1 MSILNS
7 INRIGDFHNM
17 KYTTEV
23 AEKSTVKIKITLTA
37 QEWAEAQTT
46 AYNRTKGRY
55 NIPGFR
61 KGHVPKN
68 IVEKY
73 YGEGV
78 FYEEAI
84 NYAFPKY
91 YYEILDKEPSIKDID
106 RPELDVEKISEK
118 GITFVAIVPV
128 KPEVKLGE
136 YKGIKFDKV
145 EYNVTDKDVEDEL
158 DRLVKRNAREIE
170 ITDRPCQKGDIT
182 VIDYSGSID
191 GVKFDGGTAEKQR
204 LELGSGQF
212 IPGFEEQVEGMN
224 IGDEKDI
231 NVKFPDNYHAEDL
244 KGKDAIFSVKL
255 HEIKVKE
262 YPEVNDEFIKES
274 AGEES
279 VEAYKEATKK
289 KLQEANDK
297 KAENET
303 NDKIIKAIT
312 DKAEVEIPKA
322 LIDRQV
328 ESNIK
333 DMEYRMQYQ
342 GFTLEAYLKM
352 LNQSMDEFKKGM
364 EGQATEQIKTQ
375 LVLDKIMTEENIKA
389 TEEEIN
395 AKIAEQAIA
404 YGKDAEEFK
413 KSLDERAMS
422 YFANV
427 VEIDKVIEF
436 LNKNNI
442 ID

>member
-1 MSILNS
+1 
-7 INRIGDFHNM
+7 M

-55 NIPGFR
+55 SIPGFR

-78 FYEEAI
+78 FFEEAI

-106 RPELDVEKISEK
+106 RPEIEDVKIGEK
-118 GITFVAIVPV
+118 GITIFAIVPV

-145 EYNVTDKDVEDEL
+145 EYNVTDKDVEQEL
-158 DRLVKRNAREIE
+158 DRLVKRNAREVE
-170 ITDRPCQKGDIT
+170 VTDRACQKGDIT
-182 VIDYSGSID
+182 IIDYSGSVD
-191 GVKFDGGTAEKQR
+191 GVKFDGGTAEKQS

-224 IGDEKDI
+224 IGDVKDI
-231 NVKFPDNYHAEDL
+231 NVKFPENYHAEDL
-244 KGKDAIFSVKL
+244 KGKDAIFNVKL

-262 YPEVNDEFIKES
+262 YPEVNDDFIKE
-274 AGEES
+274 ATGEES
-279 VEAYKEATKK
+279 VEAYKASTKK

-303 NDKIIKAIT
+303 NDKIIKTIT
-312 DKAEVEIPKA
+312 DNSEVEIPKA

-328 ESNIK
+328 ESNVK

-342 GFTLEAYLKM
+342 GFTLDAYLKM
-352 LNQSMDEFKKGM
+352 LNQSMDDFKKGM

-375 LVLDKIMTEENIKA
+375 LVLDKIMTDENIKA

-395 AKIAEQAIA
+395 EKIAEQAIA

>member
-1 MSILNS
+1 
-7 INRIGDFHNM
+7 M

-55 NIPGFR
+55 SIPGFR

-78 FYEEAI
+78 FFEEAI

-106 RPELDVEKISEK
+106 RPEIEDVKIGEK
-118 GITFVAIVPV
+118 GITIFAIVPV

-145 EYNVTDKDVEDEL
+145 EYNVTDKDVEQEL
-158 DRLVKRNAREIE
+158 DRLVKRNAREVE
-170 ITDRPCQKGDIT
+170 VTDRACQKGDIT
-182 VIDYSGSID
+182 IIDYSGSVD
-191 GVKFDGGTAEKQR
+191 GVKFDGGTAEKQS

-224 IGDEKDI
+224 IGDVKDI
-231 NVKFPDNYHAEDL
+231 NVKFPENYHAEDL
-244 KGKDAIFSVKL
+244 KGKDAIFNVKL

-262 YPEVNDEFIKES
+262 YPEVNDDFIKE
-274 AGEES
+274 ATGEES
-279 VEAYKEATKK
+279 VEAYKASTKK

-303 NDKIIKAIT
+303 NDKIIKTIT
-312 DKAEVEIPKA
+312 DNSEVEIPKA

-328 ESNIK
+328 ESNVK

-342 GFTLEAYLKM
+342 GFTLDAYLKM

-375 LVLDKIMTEENIKA
+375 LVLDKIMTDENIKA

-395 AKIAEQAIA
+395 EKIAEQAIA

>member
-1 MSILNS
+1 
-7 INRIGDFHNM
+7 M

-55 NIPGFR
+55 SIPGFR

-91 YYEILDKEPSIKDID
+91 YYEVLDKEPSIKDID

-145 EYNVTDKDVEDEL
+145 EYNVSDKDVEQEL
-158 DRLVKRNAREIE
+158 DRLVKRNAREVE
-170 ITDRPCQKGDIT
+170 VKDRPCQKGDIT
-182 VIDYSGSID
+182 IIDYSGSID
-191 GVKFDGGTAEKQR
+191 GVKFDGGTAEKQS

-224 IGDEKDI
+224 IGDVKDI
-231 NVKFPDNYHAEDL
+231 TVKFPDNYHAEDL
-244 KGKDAIFSVKL
+244 KGKDAIFNVKL

-262 YPEVNDEFIKES
+262 YPEVNDDFIKE
-274 AGEES
+274 ATGDENID
-279 VEAYKEATKK
+279 AYKANTKK

-303 NDKIIKAIT
+303 NDKIIKTIT
-312 DKAEVEIPKA
+312 DNAEVEIPKA

-328 ESNIK
+328 ESNVK

-375 LVLDKIMTEENIKA
+375 LVLDKIMTDENIKA

-404 YGKDAEEFK
+404 YGKDVEEFK

-427 VEIDKVIEF
+427 VEVDKVIEF

>member
-1 MSILNS
+1 
-7 INRIGDFHNM
+7 M

-55 NIPGFR
+55 SIPGFR

-78 FYEEAI
+78 FFEEAI

-106 RPELDVEKISEK
+106 RPEIEDVKINEKSVI
-118 GITFVAIVPV
+118 IIANVPV

-145 EYNVTDKDVEDEL
+145 EYNVTDKDVEQEL
-158 DRLVKRNAREIE
+158 DRLVKRNAREVE
-170 ITDRPCQKGDIT
+170 VTDRACQKGDIT
-182 VIDYSGSID
+182 IIDYSGSVD
-191 GVKFDGGTAEKQR
+191 GVKFDGGTAEKQS

-224 IGDEKDI
+224 IGDVKDI
-231 NVKFPDNYHAEDL
+231 NVKFPENYHAEDL
-244 KGKDAIFSVKL
+244 KGKDAIFNVKL

-262 YPEVNDEFIKES
+262 YPEVNDDFIKE
-274 AGEES
+274 ATGEES
-279 VEAYKEATKK
+279 VEAYKASTKK

-303 NDKIIKAIT
+303 NDKIIKTIT
-312 DKAEVEIPKA
+312 DNSEVEIPKA

-328 ESNIK
+328 ESNVK

-342 GFTLEAYLKM
+342 GFTLDAYLKM
-352 LNQSMDEFKKGM
+352 LNQSMDDFKKGM

-375 LVLDKIMTEENIKA
+375 LVLDKIMTDENIKA

-395 AKIAEQAIA
+395 EKIAEQAIA